1 LDYTQLFIIFAMQ
14 NRALTS
20 TTEERRKLMRQ
31 SIEAVK
37 ALPLNKLRIYTPELQ
52 REAGTK
58 KK

>member
-1 LDYTQLFIIFAMQ
+1 MQ